1 LIDCADASVATS
13 MARTTMADDIIR
25 MQSYSGSCSAILFA

>member
-13 MARTTMADDIIR
+13 TASTTMADDIFGMER
-25 MQSYSGSCSAILFA
+25 YSGSQCDLIAR